1 VADRLYPARPFV
13 GALAVLR
20 REGRILLAQRG
31 KGPAPGRWGFI
42 GGVQELGETVA
53 EAAIRELY
61 EETGAKAT
69 AVETLGALDMI
80 DRDGEGRVRT
90 HFTLIPVLLDWRSGE
105 PKADAD
111 ALDLGWFTPEEAEA
125 RKLPC
130 FPGTLRLMR
139 QALAHK

>member
-1 VADRLYPARPFV
+1 M
-13 GALAVLR
+13 LR
-20 REGRILLAQRG
+20 REGRVLLAQRG
-31 KGPAPGRWGFI
+31 KPPRPGRWGFI

-61 EETGAKAT
+61 EETGAKGE
-69 AVETLGALDMI
+69 AVETLGVLDMI

-139 QALAHK
+139 QALAHE